1 MKQKKLSKLSRKK
14 IISISLLAA
23 IVVAGSYVA
32 AAYYNKWLPFSDQ
45 DKAFTVDDQGRGVNP
60 NKTKTE
66 KKDTKNVEDNPD
78 NKSARPNTDVT
89 PQPKTDP
96 QTKKQSVYVLMT
108 SVEQSVDKH
117 TITASGFVTN
127 AVEQDGTCTYVFTL
141 GNRVVKKTAGVI
153 PGPSSTSCQ
162 TMRVSR
168 DELGAAGKWTVS
180 IEYNSG
186 RSHGVADGMTVVVE

>member
-23 IVVAGSYVA
+23 VVVAGSYVA

-141 GNRVVKKTAGVI
+141 GNRVVKKTTGVI

>member
-153 PGPSSTSCQ
+153 PGQ

-186 RSHGVADGMTVVVE
+186 RSHGVADSMTVVVE